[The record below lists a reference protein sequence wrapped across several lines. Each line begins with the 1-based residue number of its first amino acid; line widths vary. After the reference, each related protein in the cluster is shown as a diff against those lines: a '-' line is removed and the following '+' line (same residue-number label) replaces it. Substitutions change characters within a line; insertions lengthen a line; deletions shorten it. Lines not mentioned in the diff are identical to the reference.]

1 MKRPSGEPFADP
13 LEVGQTVQI
22 DVVLPEAAIG
32 DRRGDDIESGG
43 LTRLVELKVQIGIPL
58 EVRPRDEV
66 EALAFPRSGKVLE
79 RAQMLS
85 DRFVFKRE
93 SNGR

>member
-1 MKRPSGEPFADP
+1 MKRPSAELIADP

-22 DVVLPEAAIG
+22 DVVLPESAIG
-32 DRRGDDIESGG
+32 DRRGDDIESRG
-43 LTRLVELKVQIGIPL
+43 LTRLVELKVQIGLPL

-79 RAQMLS
+79 RAQMLP
-85 DRFVFKRE
+85 DRFVFERE